1 MSAIEQARDA
11 AEKISGR
18 LQCSCSECLD
28 SVAKSFMAFHSDM
41 ISKATAT
48 PLSEKLEE
56 LFYEIRENGSLSQ
69 VSKDNLVGRVNDLI
83 ALSKAAPS
91 TPTVEEIMAAFDG
104 AVEASTEPG
113 DDDETQDWIDIKDVG
128 VEFRSRLTKLLQ
140 QKGQAPSSK
149 GE

>member
-41 ISKATAT
+41 I
-48 PLSEKLEE
+48 
-56 LFYEIRENGSLSQ
+56 
-69 VSKDNLVGRVNDLI
+69 
-83 ALSKAAPS
+83 SKAAPS

-128 VEFRSRLTKLLQ
+128 VEFRSRLTNLLQ
-140 QKGQAPSSK
+140 QKGLAPSSK